1 MEEENKVSEE
11 KQVKVP
17 NPNPYKKDHGESD
30 PEVEAF
36 AKGELA
42 KYQREQREKEAIAAT
57 EQKDTDA
64 SEETAEKSDQE
75 ATPIAERPAKAEDR
89 VFKKRYD
96 DLKKHYD
103 STINKHKEELTS
115 LRAQLESST
124 KQFVPPKSKEEL
136 EAWRKEYP
144 DVYDMVETIAMNKAT
159 TQTADLENKYK
170 DLQLQQEQIA
180 KEKAEVELLKIHPD
194 FNDLRQQDDFHT
206 WAEQQDPTIQKHKD
220 ELESLRN
227 RLESGNSQFAPP
239 KSKEE
244 LEAWRKEYPD
254 VYDMVETIA
263 MEKATTR
270 TAELEDKYK
279 NLQLQQEQ
287 IAKEK
292 AEVELLKL
300 HPDFNE
306 LRKQDSFHEWAE
318 RQDPTIQGWLYENT
332 SNATLA
338 ARAIDLYKMDQ
349 GISKL
354 SKKQESNVKKE
365 AAKAISK
372 TRKSTE
378 TDMPQKKIWT
388 ATEISKLKA
397 HEFEKLESEIDLAR
411 LEGRIEQR

>member
-1 MEEENKVSEE
+1 MEEEKKVSEE

-17 NPNPYKKDHGESD
+17 NVNPYHKDRGEED
-30 PEVEAF
+30 AEVEAF

-64 SEETAEKSDQE
+64 SEETADQTDNQ
-75 ATPIAERPAKAEDR
+75 ATPIAERPARAEDR

-96 DLKKHYD
+96 DLKRHYD
-103 STINKHKEELTS
+103 STIQKHKDELES
-115 LRAQLESST
+115 LRTRLESGNS
-124 KQFVPPKSKEEL
+124 QFNPPKSKEEL
-136 EAWRKEYP
+136 DAWRKEYP
-144 DVYDMVETIAMNKAT
+144 DVYDMVETIAIEKAT
-159 TQTADLENKYK
+159 TQ
-170 DLQLQQEQIA
+170 
-180 KEKAEVELLKIHPD
+180 
-194 FNDLRQQDDFHT
+194 
-206 WAEQQDPTIQKHKD
+206 
-220 ELESLRN
+220 
-227 RLESGNSQFAPP
+227 
-239 KSKEE
+239 
-244 LEAWRKEYPD
+244 
-254 VYDMVETIA
+254 
-263 MEKATTR
+263 

-279 NLQLQQEQ
+279 NLKVQQEQ

-300 HPDFNE
+300 HPDFSE

-354 SKKQESNVKKE
+354 SKKQETDVKKE

-372 TRKSTE
+372 TKKSTE
-378 TDMPQKKIWT
+378 TDMPKKKVWT
-388 ATEISKLKA
+388 TSEISKLKS
-397 HEFEKLESEIDLAR
+397 HEFERLEKEIDLAR
-411 LEGRIEQR
+411 LEGRIEQS

>member
-1 MEEENKVSEE
+1 MEEEKKVSEE
-11 KQVKVP
+11 AKVKMP
-17 NPNPYKKDHGESD
+17 AANPYKKNREDD

-42 KYQREQREKEAIAAT
+42 KFQREQKEKEATAAT

-64 SEETAEKSDQE
+64 SEETAEKSE
-75 ATPIAERPAKAEDR
+75 TKATPIAERPAKAEDR

-103 STINKHKEELTS
+103 STINKHKDEVRS
-115 LRAQLESST
+115 LRSQLESST

-159 TQTADLENKYK
+159 TQTADLE
-170 DLQLQQEQIA
+170 
-180 KEKAEVELLKIHPD
+180 
-194 FNDLRQQDDFHT
+194 
-206 WAEQQDPTIQKHKD
+206 
-220 ELESLRN
+220 
-227 RLESGNSQFAPP
+227 
-239 KSKEE
+239 
-244 LEAWRKEYPD
+244 
-254 VYDMVETIA
+254 
-263 MEKATTR
+263 
-270 TAELEDKYK
+270 DKYK

-300 HPDFNE
+300 HPDFDE
-306 LRKQDSFHEWAE
+306 IRSKDSFHEWAAN
-318 RQDPTIQGWLYENT
+318 QDPTIQGWLYENT
-332 SNATLA
+332 SNAKLA
-338 ARAIDLYKMDQ
+338 ARAIDLYKMDSGQ
-349 GISKL
+349 SKL
-354 SKKQESNVKKE
+354 TKKEEKDVKKE

-378 TDMPQKKIWT
+378 SDIPKKKIWT
-388 ATEISKLKA
+388 TTEIAKLKP
-397 HEFEKLESEIDLAR
+397 HQFEKHEKEIDLAR